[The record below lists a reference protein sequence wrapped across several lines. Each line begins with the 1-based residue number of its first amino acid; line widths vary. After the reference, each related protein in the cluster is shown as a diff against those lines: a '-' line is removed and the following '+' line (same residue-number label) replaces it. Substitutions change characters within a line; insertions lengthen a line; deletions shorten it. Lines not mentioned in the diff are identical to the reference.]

1 MRNLY
6 ESFTSISDMKEYILN
21 SLNDL
26 GKEDIERI
34 YNIVLKSNISIKV
47 LDDYF
52 EKRGILDAKD
62 HILNIFINNGDFD
75 TFISMMNKPKPTLN
89 DLKTPGNI
97 YNLVSKFGFNKK
109 TLEDLAKLCKSKDKN
124 ARGIFEIFILTLFDD
139 INGSNLPI
147 NGGHIGDVH
156 MSGQTIEIKGYE
168 GRICT
173 QSTPQARNVDKYLY
187 DSGYEDISILDNY
200 KTLNNAVDVLKNNYK
215 LSIPEITDLIAKAM
229 ISQFNPSPD
238 QEKYWVNFVNG
249 LSELWNGDK
258 IVEKVVL
265 RLWGTLDMYA
275 YHNLEGGY
283 KFDYLIVFKKNPI
296 TKGDFIIMNGS
307 ELDNLKDLY
316 SDKKLSYTNYP
327 RSSHNSRDSVV
338 KIQVK

>member
-6 ESFTSISDMKEYILN
+6 ESFRDISDMKEYILN
-21 SLNDL
+21 SLDNL
-26 GKEDIERI
+26 SKEDIEKI
-34 YNIVLKSNISIKV
+34 YNIVLKSNVSMAV

-75 TFISMMNKPKPTLN
+75 TFINMMNKPKPTL
-89 DLKTPGNI
+89 TE
-97 YNLVSKFGFNKK
+97 FGFNKK

-139 INGSNLPI
+139 IDEYNLPKQ
-147 NGGHIGDVH
+147 GHAGDVH
-156 MSGQTIEIKGYE
+156 MSEQTIEIKGYE

-173 QSTPQARNVDKYLY
+173 QSTPQAHNVDKYLH
-187 DSGYEDISILDNY
+187 DCGYKGISILDNY
-200 KTLNNAVDVLKNNYK
+200 TNLNKAVDILKNNYK
-215 LSIPEITDLIAKAM
+215 LSTIEITDLIAKAM

-238 QEKYWVNFVNG
+238 QEEYWVKFVNG
-249 LSELWNGDK
+249 LSDLWNGDK
-258 IVEKVVL
+258 IVEKAVL

-283 KFDYLIVFKKNPI
+283 KFDYLIAFKKNPI
-296 TKGDFIIMNGS
+296 TKGDFIVMKGS

-316 SDKKLSYTNYP
+316 GDKKLSYVNYP

-338 KIQVK
+338 KIQAK

>member
-1 MRNLY
+1 MKNLN
-6 ESFTSISDMKEYILN
+6 ESFKNISDMKEYILN
-21 SLNDL
+21 SLDDL
-26 GKEDIERI
+26 NKDEIEKI
-34 YNIVLKSNISIKV
+34 YNIVLKSNISMNV

-75 TFISMMNKPKPTLN
+75 TFINMMNKPKPTLN
-89 DLKTPGNI
+89 NIKQSDNI
-97 YNLVSKFGFNKK
+97 YTLVSGFGFNKK
-109 TLEDLAKLCKSKDKN
+109 TLEDLAKLCKSNDKN

-139 INGSNLPI
+139 INEYNLP
-147 NGGHIGDVH
+147 NQGHAGDVH
-156 MSGQTIEIKGYE
+156 MSEQTIEIKGYE

-173 QSTPQARNVDKYLY
+173 QSTPQARNADKYLY
-187 DSGYEDISILDNY
+187 DIGYEDISILDNY
-200 KTLNNAVDVLKNNYK
+200 KKLNNAVNILKNNYK

-229 ISQFNPSPD
+229 ISQFNPSSD
-238 QEKYWVNFVNG
+238 QEEYWVKFVNG

-283 KFDYLIVFKKNPI
+283 KFDYLIAFKKNPI
-296 TKGDFIIMNGS
+296 TKGEFIIMNGDD
-307 ELDNLKDLY
+307 LDDLDGLY
-316 SDKKLSYTNYP
+316 DNKQLSYIAYP
-327 RSSHNSRDSVV
+327 RSSHNSRESVV

>member
-6 ESFTSISDMKEYILN
+6 ESLTSISDMKEYILN
-21 SLNDL
+21 SLDDL
-26 GKEDIERI
+26 SKEDIERI
-34 YNIVLKSNISIKV
+34 YNIVLKSNISMNV

-52 EKRGILDAKD
+52 EERGILDAKD
-62 HILNIFINNGDFD
+62 HILNIFVNNGDLD
-75 TFISMMNKPKPTLN
+75 TFINMMAKPKPTLN
-89 DLKTPGNI
+89 ELRTPGNI

-139 INGSNLPI
+139 INEYNLPKQ
-147 NGGHIGDVH
+147 GHAGDVH
-156 MSGQTIEIKGYE
+156 MSEQTIEIKGYE

-187 DSGYEDISILDNY
+187 DIGYEDISILDNY
-200 KTLNNAVDVLKNNYK
+200 KKLNNAVNILKNNYK

-229 ISQFNPSPD
+229 ISQFNPSSD
-238 QEKYWVNFVNG
+238 QEEYWVKFVNG

-283 KFDYLIVFKKNPI
+283 KFDYLIAFKKNPT

-307 ELDNLKDLY
+307 ELDDLDKLYKD
-316 SDKKLSYTNYP
+316 DRLSYTAYP
-327 RSSHNSRDSVV
+327 RSSHNSRESVV

>member
-6 ESFTSISDMKEYILN
+6 ESLTSISDMKEYILN
-21 SLNDL
+21 SLDDL
-26 GKEDIERI
+26 SKEDIERI
-34 YNIVLKSNISIKV
+34 YNIVLKSNISMKV
-47 LDDYF
+47 FDDYF

-62 HILNIFINNGDFD
+62 HILNIFINNGDLD
-75 TFISMMNKPKPTLN
+75 TFINMMAKPKPTLN
-89 DLKTPGNI
+89 ELRTPGNI

-139 INGSNLPI
+139 INEYNLPKQ
-147 NGGHIGDVH
+147 GHAGDVH
-156 MSGQTIEIKGYE
+156 MSEQTIEIKGYE

-187 DSGYEDISILDNY
+187 DIGYEDISILDNY
-200 KTLNNAVDVLKNNYK
+200 KKLNNAVNILKNNYK

-229 ISQFNPSPD
+229 ISQFNPSSD
-238 QEKYWVNFVNG
+238 QEEYWVKFVNG

-283 KFDYLIVFKKNPI
+283 KFDYLIAFKKNPI
-296 TKGDFIIMNGS
+296 TKGEFIIMNGS
-307 ELDNLKDLY
+307 ELDDLDNLYKD
-316 SDKKLSYTNYP
+316 DRLSYTAYP
-327 RSSHNSRDSVV
+327 RSSHNSRESVV

>member
-26 GKEDIERI
+26 NKEDIERI
-34 YNIVLKSNISIKV
+34 YNIVIKSNISMNV

-75 TFISMMNKPKPTLN
+75 TFINMMNKPKPTLN
-89 DLKTPGNI
+89 NIKQSDNI
-97 YNLVSKFGFNKK
+97 YTLVSGFGFNKK

-139 INGSNLPI
+139 INEYNLP
-147 NGGHIGDVH
+147 NQGHAGDVH
-156 MSGQTIEIKGYE
+156 MSEQTIEIKGYE

-173 QSTPQARNVDKYLY
+173 QNTPQARNVNQYLQSKYKN
-187 DSGYEDISILDNY
+187 ISILDNY
-200 KTLNNAVDVLKNNYK
+200 TNLNKTVDVLKNNYK

-229 ISQFNPSPD
+229 ISQFNPSVD
-238 QEKYWVNFVNG
+238 QETYWVNFVNG

-283 KFDYLIVFKKNPI
+283 KFDYLITFKKNPT

-307 ELDNLKDLY
+307 ELDDLDKLYKD
-316 SDKKLSYTNYP
+316 DRLSYTAYP
-327 RSSHNSRDSVV
+327 RSSHNSRESVV

>member
-1 MRNLY
+1 MKNLN
-6 ESFTSISDMKEYILN
+6 ESFKNISDMKEYILN
-21 SLNDL
+21 SLDDL
-26 GKEDIERI
+26 NKDEIEKI
-34 YNIVLKSNISIKV
+34 YNIVLKSNISMNV

-75 TFISMMNKPKPTLN
+75 TFINMMNKPKPTLN
-89 DLKTPGNI
+89 NIKQSDNI
-97 YNLVSKFGFNKK
+97 YTLVSGFGFNKK

-139 INGSNLPI
+139 INEYNLP
-147 NGGHIGDVH
+147 NQGHTGDVH
-156 MSGQTIEIKGYE
+156 MSEQTIEIKGYE

-173 QSTPQARNVDKYLY
+173 QSTPQARNVNQYLQSKYKN
-187 DSGYEDISILDNY
+187 ISILDNY
-200 KTLNNAVDVLKNNYK
+200 TNLNKTVDVLKNNYK

-229 ISQFNPSPD
+229 ISQFNPSVD
-238 QEKYWVNFVNG
+238 QETYWANFVNG

-283 KFDYLIVFKKNPI
+283 KFDYLIAFKKNPT

-307 ELDNLKDLY
+307 ELDDLDKLYKD
-316 SDKKLSYTNYP
+316 DRLSYTAYP
-327 RSSHNSRDSVV
+327 RSSHNSRESVV
-338 KIQVK
+338 KIQAK

>member
-1 MRNLY
+1 MKNLY

-21 SLNDL
+21 TLNDL
-26 GKEDIERI
+26 SKEDIERI
-34 YNIVLKSNISIKV
+34 YNIVLKSNISMKV

-62 HILNIFINNGDFD
+62 HILNIFVNNGDLD
-75 TFISMMNKPKPTLN
+75 TFINMMDKPKPTLN

-139 INGSNLPI
+139 INEYNLPE
-147 NGGHIGDVH
+147 NGGHAGDVH

-173 QSTPQARNVDKYLY
+173 QSTPQARNVNQYLQSKYKN
-187 DSGYEDISILDNY
+187 ISILDNY
-200 KTLNNAVDVLKNNYK
+200 TNLNKTVDVLKNNYK

-229 ISQFNPSPD
+229 ISQFNPSVD
-238 QEKYWVNFVNG
+238 QETYWVNFVKG
-249 LSELWNGDK
+249 LSELWNGYK

-283 KFDYLIVFKKNPI
+283 KFDYLIAFKKNPT

-307 ELDNLKDLY
+307 ELDDLDKLYKDIR
-316 SDKKLSYTNYP
+316 LSYTAYP
-327 RSSHNSRDSVV
+327 RSSHNSRESVV

>member
-21 SLNDL
+21 TLNDL
-26 GKEDIERI
+26 SKEDIERI
-34 YNIVLKSNISIKV
+34 YNIVLKSNISMKV
-47 LDDYF
+47 FDDYF

-62 HILNIFINNGDFD
+62 HILNIFINNGDLD
-75 TFISMMNKPKPTLN
+75 TFINMMDKPKPTLN
-89 DLKTPGNI
+89 DLKIPGNI

-139 INGSNLPI
+139 INEYNLP
-147 NGGHIGDVH
+147 NQGHAGDVH
-156 MSGQTIEIKGYE
+156 MSEQTIEIKGYE

-173 QSTPQARNVDKYLY
+173 QSTPQVRNVNQYLQSKYKN
-187 DSGYEDISILDNY
+187 ISILDNY
-200 KTLNNAVDVLKNNYK
+200 TNLNKTVDVLKNNYK

-283 KFDYLIVFKKNPI
+283 KFDYLIAFKKNPI
-296 TKGDFIIMNGS
+296 TKGDFIIMKGDD
-307 ELDNLKDLY
+307 LDDLDGLY
-316 SDKKLSYTNYP
+316 DNKQLSYTAYP
-327 RSSHNSRDSVV
+327 RSSHNSRESVV

>member
-1 MRNLY
+1 MKNLY
-6 ESFTSISDMKEYILN
+6 ESFKNISDMKEYILN
-21 SLNDL
+21 SLDDL
-26 GKEDIERI
+26 SKDEIEKI
-34 YNIVLKSNISIKV
+34 YNIVLKSSISMNV

-62 HILNIFINNGDFD
+62 HILNIFVNNGDLD
-75 TFISMMNKPKPTLN
+75 TFINMMNKPKPTLN

-139 INGSNLPI
+139 INEYNLPE
-147 NGGHIGDVH
+147 NGGHAGDVH

-173 QSTPQARNVDKYLY
+173 QSTPQTHKVNEYLQK
-187 DSGYEDISILDNY
+187 SGYKGISILDNY
-200 KTLNNAVDVLKNNYK
+200 INLNKAVNILKNDYK
-215 LSIPEITDLIAKAM
+215 LSNIEITDLIAKAM
-229 ISQFNPSPD
+229 ISQFNPSVD
-238 QEKYWVNFVNG
+238 QETYWVNFVNG

-283 KFDYLIVFKKNPI
+283 KFDYLIAFKKNPT

-307 ELDNLKDLY
+307 ELDDLNGLY
-316 SDKKLSYTNYP
+316 DNKQLSYTAYP
-327 RSSHNSRDSVV
+327 RSSHNSRESVV

>member
-6 ESFTSISDMKEYILN
+6 ESLTSISDMKEYILN
-21 SLNDL
+21 SLDDL
-26 GKEDIERI
+26 SKEDIERI
-34 YNIVLKSNISIKV
+34 YNIVLKSNISMKV
-47 LDDYF
+47 FDDYF

-62 HILNIFINNGDFD
+62 HILNIFINNGDLD
-75 TFISMMNKPKPTLN
+75 TFINMMAKPKPTLN
-89 DLKTPGNI
+89 ELRTPGNI

-139 INGSNLPI
+139 INEYNLPKQ
-147 NGGHIGDVH
+147 GHAGDVH

-173 QSTPQARNVDKYLY
+173 QSTPQAHNVDKYLY
-187 DSGYEDISILDNY
+187 DSGYEGISILDNY
-200 KTLNNAVDVLKNNYK
+200 KKLNNAVNILKNNYK

-229 ISQFNPSPD
+229 ISQFNPSSD
-238 QEKYWVNFVNG
+238 QEEYWVNFVEG
-249 LSELWNGDK
+249 LSDLWNGDK

-283 KFDYLIVFKKNPI
+283 EFDYLIAFKKNPI
-296 TKGDFIIMNGS
+296 TKGEFIIMNGDK
-307 ELDNLKDLY
+307 LDDLKDLY
-316 SDKKLSYTNYP
+316 DNENLSYVNYP
-327 RSSHNSRDSVV
+327 RSSHNSRESVV
-338 KIQVK
+338 RIQAK

>member
-1 MRNLY
+1 MKNLY
-6 ESFTSISDMKEYILN
+6 ESFKNISDMKEYILN

-26 GKEDIERI
+26 NKEDIERI
-34 YNIVLKSNISIKV
+34 YNIVLKSNISMNV

-62 HILNIFINNGDFD
+62 HILNIFINNGDLD
-75 TFISMMNKPKPTLN
+75 TFINMMTKPKPTLN

-124 ARGIFEIFILTLFDD
+124 ARGIFEIFILTLFDG
-139 INGSNLPI
+139 INENNSPAY
-147 NGGHIGDVH
+147 GHIGDVH
-156 MSGQTIEIKGYE
+156 MNNQTIEIKGYE

-173 QSTPQARNVDKYLY
+173 QSTPQARNVNQYLQSKYKN
-187 DSGYEDISILDNY
+187 ISILDNY
-200 KTLNNAVDVLKNNYK
+200 TNLNKTVDILKNDYK
-215 LSIPEITDLIAKAM
+215 LSNIEITDLIAKAM
-229 ISQFNPSPD
+229 ISQFNPSSD
-238 QEKYWVNFVNG
+238 QEEYWVNFVKG
-249 LSELWNGDK
+249 LSDLWNGDK

-283 KFDYLIVFKKNPI
+283 KFDYLIAFKKNPTI
-296 TKGDFIIMNGS
+296 KGDFIIMNGS
-307 ELDNLKDLY
+307 ELDDLDKLYKDVR
-316 SDKKLSYTNYP
+316 LSYTAYP
-327 RSSHNSRDSVV
+327 RSSHNSRESVV

>member
-6 ESFTSISDMKEYILN
+6 ESLTSISDMKEYILN
-21 SLNDL
+21 SLDDL
-26 GKEDIERI
+26 SKEDIERI
-34 YNIVLKSNISIKV
+34 YNIVLKSNISMKV
-47 LDDYF
+47 FDDYF

-62 HILNIFINNGDFD
+62 HILNIFINNGDLD
-75 TFISMMNKPKPTLN
+75 TFINMMAKPKPTLN
-89 DLKTPGNI
+89 ELRTPGNI

-139 INGSNLPI
+139 INEYNLPKQ
-147 NGGHIGDVH
+147 GHAGDVH

-173 QSTPQARNVDKYLY
+173 QSTPQARNVNQYLQSKYKN
-187 DSGYEDISILDNY
+187 ISILDNY
-200 KTLNNAVDVLKNNYK
+200 TNLNKTVDVLKNNYK
-215 LSIPEITDLIAKAM
+215 LSIPEITDIIAKAM
-229 ISQFNPSPD
+229 ISQFNPSVD
-238 QEKYWVNFVNG
+238 QETYWVNFVKG

-283 KFDYLIVFKKNPI
+283 KFDYLIAFKKNPI
-296 TKGDFIIMNGS
+296 TKGEFIIMNGS
-307 ELDNLKDLY
+307 ELDDLDNLYKD
-316 SDKKLSYTNYP
+316 DRLSYTAYP
-327 RSSHNSRDSVV
+327 RSSHNSRESVV

>member
-21 SLNDL
+21 SLDDL
-26 GKEDIERI
+26 NKDEIEKI
-34 YNIVLKSNISIKV
+34 YNIVLKSNISMNV

-75 TFISMMNKPKPTLN
+75 TFINMMNKPKPTLN
-89 DLKTPGNI
+89 NIKQSDNI
-97 YNLVSKFGFNKK
+97 YTLVSGFGFNKK

-139 INGSNLPI
+139 INEYNLP
-147 NGGHIGDVH
+147 NQGHAGDVH
-156 MSGQTIEIKGYE
+156 MSAQTIEIKGYE

-173 QSTPQARNVDKYLY
+173 QSTPQARNVNQYLQSKYKN
-187 DSGYEDISILDNY
+187 ISILDNY
-200 KTLNNAVDVLKNNYK
+200 TNLNKTVDVLKNNYK

-229 ISQFNPSPD
+229 ISQFNPSVD
-238 QEKYWVNFVNG
+238 QETYWANFVNR

-283 KFDYLIVFKKNPI
+283 KFDYLIAFKKNPI
-296 TKGDFIIMNGS
+296 TKGEFIIMNGS
-307 ELDNLKDLY
+307 ELDDLDKLYKD
-316 SDKKLSYTNYP
+316 DRLSYTAYP
-327 RSSHNSRDSVV
+327 RSSHNSRESVV

>member
-21 SLNDL
+21 TLNDL
-26 GKEDIERI
+26 SKEDIERI
-34 YNIVLKSNISIKV
+34 YNIVLKSNINMTI

-75 TFISMMNKPKPTLN
+75 TFINMMNKPKPTLN
-89 DLKTPGNI
+89 NIKQSDNI
-97 YNLVSKFGFNKK
+97 YTLVSGFGFNKK

-139 INGSNLPI
+139 INEYNLP
-147 NGGHIGDVH
+147 NQGHAGDVH
-156 MSGQTIEIKGYE
+156 MSEQTIEIKGYE

-173 QSTPQARNVDKYLY
+173 QSTPQARNVNQYLQSKYKN
-187 DSGYEDISILDNY
+187 ISILDNY
-200 KTLNNAVDVLKNNYK
+200 TNLNKTVDVLKNNYK
-215 LSIPEITDLIAKAM
+215 LSIPEITDHIAKAM
-229 ISQFNPSPD
+229 ISQFNPSVD
-238 QEKYWVNFVNG
+238 QETYWVNFVNG

-283 KFDYLIVFKKNPI
+283 KFDYLIAFKKNPI
-296 TKGDFIIMNGS
+296 TKGDFIVMNGS
-307 ELDNLKDLY
+307 ELDDLDKLYKDVR
-316 SDKKLSYTNYP
+316 LSYIAYP
-327 RSSHNSRDSVV
+327 RSSHNSRESVV

>member
-1 MRNLY
+1 MKNLY

-21 SLNDL
+21 TLNDL
-26 GKEDIERI
+26 SKEDIERI
-34 YNIVLKSNISIKV
+34 YNIVLKSNISMKV

-62 HILNIFINNGDFD
+62 HILNIFVNNGDLD
-75 TFISMMNKPKPTLN
+75 TFINMMDKPKPTLN

-139 INGSNLPI
+139 INEYNLPE
-147 NGGHIGDVH
+147 NGGHAGDVH

-173 QSTPQARNVDKYLY
+173 QSTPQARNVNQYLQSKYKN
-187 DSGYEDISILDNY
+187 ISILDNY
-200 KTLNNAVDVLKNNYK
+200 TNLNKTVDVLKNNYK

-229 ISQFNPSPD
+229 ISQFNPSVD
-238 QEKYWVNFVNG
+238 QETYWVNFVKG
-249 LSELWNGDK
+249 LSELWNGYK

-283 KFDYLIVFKKNPI
+283 KFDYLIAFKKNPT

-307 ELDNLKDLY
+307 ELDDLDKLYKDVR
-316 SDKKLSYTNYP
+316 LSYTAYP
-327 RSSHNSRDSVV
+327 RSSHNSRESVV